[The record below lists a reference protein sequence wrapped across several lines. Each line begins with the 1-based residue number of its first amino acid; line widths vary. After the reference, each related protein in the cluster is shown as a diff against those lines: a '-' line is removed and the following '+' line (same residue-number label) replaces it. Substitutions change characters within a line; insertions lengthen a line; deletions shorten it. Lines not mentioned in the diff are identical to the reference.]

1 MSFETSI
8 TNGELHAI
16 MRRLGISSPD
26 EDPIGIGIGI
36 VQAAARRLGHP
47 ISWEDAESLS
57 QAESERV
64 LAAAEAI
71 PAGDAAARSEAI
83 SALMSALPPTE
94 AAPDPE

>member
-16 MRRLGISSPD
+16 MRRLKISSPD
-26 EDPIGIGIGI
+26 EDQIGVGIGL

-57 QAESERV
+57 QEESERI
-64 LAAAEAI
+64 LDAAAGTT
-71 PAGDAAARSEAI
+71 AGDAAARSEAI
-83 SALMSALPPTE
+83 SALLSALPSTE